1 MTQPE
6 KNETRKIRLVSSG
19 GFANL
24 TFRGEVE
31 EGSLPEELREELVRL
46 AAAGAFEGPKAVMRG
61 AADSMQMTLVLPGP
75 EGEPKTYRFDEL
87 AVEPEVLDAVDSLKA
102 EMLRQR
108 RAASREDESR

>member
-31 EGSLPEELREELVRL
+31 ESSLPEELRQELVRL
-46 AAAGAFEGPKAVMRG
+46 AAAGAFEGPKTVMRG
-61 AADSMQMTLVLPGP
+61 AADSMHVTLTLPGP
-75 EGEPKTYRFDEL
+75 EGRPESYSFDEL
-87 AVEPEVLDAVDSLKA
+87 TVEPEVLDAVDTLKG
-102 EMLRQR
+102 EILRQR
-108 RAASREDESR
+108 RAASREDEDP